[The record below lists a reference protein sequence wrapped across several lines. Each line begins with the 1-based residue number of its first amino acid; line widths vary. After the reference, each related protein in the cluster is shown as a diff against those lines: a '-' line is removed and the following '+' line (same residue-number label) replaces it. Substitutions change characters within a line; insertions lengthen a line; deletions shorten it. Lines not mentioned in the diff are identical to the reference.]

1 MSITRR
7 IINAVRPTRQAT
19 APEPGRLIKTR
30 REDTWRD
37 YPADGLTPSRL
48 GQILRAAD
56 DGALDAAMQL
66 YEQMEEKDAHL
77 FSVAHTRRLA
87 LTGLDWEVVSAAE
100 VRDGVD
106 RSLADEAANYCRRQL
121 ARLETFDEVL
131 QHLAMAVGRNIAV
144 AELVW
149 EAGQGG
155 HRLAEIVPVDFT
167 RLTFDE
173 LDRPRVLTQEQPYD
187 GIALAP
193 NKFVVHTP
201 FSCAGHASRGGLLRV
216 SALAFLGKHYAL
228 RDWLV
233 FAEVYGMPIRL
244 ARYEPSASAEEKRE
258 LLGMLQQ
265 LGSDAA
271 GIFSKAVELE
281 LIEPKHGGQGGSP
294 YEKLCGFLN
303 HEMSKAWLGQTLTTD
318 TTGAAGTLTASQVHD
333 RVRRDLREDDIR
345 KEGRTI
351 RRDVLRPM
359 AQLKYGMDVPVPH
372 FRRKLER
379 PRDLRELADVLAVAA
394 NELGIQVPRKWAHQM
409 LGIPEPSEGE
419 EVLKG

>member
-1 MSITRR
+1 
-7 IINAVRPTRQAT
+7 
-19 APEPGRLIKTR
+19 
-30 REDTWRD
+30 
-37 YPADGLTPSRL
+37 
-48 GQILRAAD
+48 
-56 DGALDAAMQL
+56 
-66 YEQMEEKDAHL
+66 
-77 FSVAHTRRLA
+77 
-87 LTGLDWEVVSAAE
+87 
-100 VRDGVD
+100 
-106 RSLADEAANYCRRQL
+106 
-121 ARLETFDEVL
+121 
-131 QHLAMAVGRNIAV
+131 
-144 AELVW
+144 
-149 EAGQGG
+149 
-155 HRLAEIVPVDFT
+155 
-167 RLTFDE
+167 
-173 LDRPRVLTQEQPYD
+173 
-187 GIALAP
+187 
-193 NKFVVHTP
+193 
-201 FSCAGHASRGGLLRV
+201 
-216 SALAFLGKHYAL
+216 
-228 RDWLV
+228 
-233 FAEVYGMPIRL
+233 MPIRL

-294 YEKLCGFLN
+294 YEKLCAFLN

-359 AQLKYGMDVPVPH
+359 AQLKFGIDVPVPH

-409 LGIPEPSEGE
+409 LGIPEPTDAE